1 MSTLNKN
8 IGLIGFGVVGQG
20 FYSYLEENK
29 EEKLLPKIVIKNN
42 NKERDVVKA
51 KFITEADE
59 VVNDASVE
67 TVVELITDDKE
78 AFDIVTK
85 ALKAGK
91 NVVSANKKMIA
102 SNLEQLVELEK
113 KSKGRFL
120 YEGAVCGSIPIIK
133 TLNEYYSLDTVTQI
147 QGIFNG
153 STNYILTQIFKDNAS
168 YDESLAKAQKLGFA
182 EADPTS
188 DVSGSDALYKLLI
201 LTTHAFGKF
210 ISPSKVLKIGIQ
222 NITES
227 DIAFARE
234 NNLKIKLIASVKT
247 YNNKLWLSV
256 LPTFVTTDSVFY
268 NVDNEFNAVEVVSEG
283 IGKQT
288 LIGKGA
294 GSLPTGQV
302 IYSDY
307 KAPENY
313 KYKYDKIL
321 SGKRIKYETQ
331 ELIWVYS
338 DKITQFEKY
347 IEAVVIINKSQGYA
361 KISIADLI
369 KIQEE
374 LLDENLSI
382 IALTDEGLKQLNKKY
397 EFAYALQ
404 YA

>member
-29 EEKLLPKIVIKNN
+29 EDKLLPNIVIKNTD
-42 NKERDVVKA
+42 KERDAVRA
-51 KFITEADE
+51 KFITESDK
-59 VVNDASVE
+59 VINDASVE

-78 AFDIVTK
+78 ALDIVTK

-102 SNLEQLVELEK
+102 NNLEQLVDLEN

-168 YDESLAKAQKLGFA
+168 YEESLAKAQKLGFA

-210 ISPSKVLKIGIQ
+210 ISPNKALKIGIQ
-222 NITES
+222 NITEN
-227 DIAFARE
+227 DIAFALE

-247 YNNKLWLSV
+247 NNNKLWLSV

-307 KAPENY
+307 KSPENY

-331 ELIWVYS
+331 ELIWIYS

-347 IEAVVIINKSQGYA
+347 IEQVVIINKSQGYA

-369 KIQEE
+369 KVQEE
-374 LLDENLSI
+374 LLDEKLSI
-382 IALTDEGLKQLNKKY
+382 IALTDETLKQLNKKY

>member
-42 NKERDVVKA
+42 NKERDEVKA

-59 VVNDASVE
+59 VIHDKSVE
-67 TVVELITDDKE
+67 TVVELISDDKE
-78 AFDIVTK
+78 AFDIVTT

-102 SNLEQLVELEK
+102 NNLERLLELEN

-120 YEGAVCGSIPIIK
+120 YEGAVCGSIPIIR
-133 TLNEYYSLDTVTQI
+133 TLNDYYSLDTVTQI

-168 YDESLAKAQKLGFA
+168 YQESLAKAQKLGFA

-222 NITES
+222 NITDS

-234 NNLKIKLIASVKT
+234 NNLKIK
-247 YNNKLWLSV
+247 
-256 LPTFVTTDSVFY
+256 
-268 NVDNEFNAVEVVSEG
+268 
-283 IGKQT
+283 
-288 LIGKGA
+288 
-294 GSLPTGQV
+294 
-302 IYSDY
+302 
-307 KAPENY
+307 
-313 KYKYDKIL
+313 
-321 SGKRIKYETQ
+321 
-331 ELIWVYS
+331 
-338 DKITQFEKY
+338 
-347 IEAVVIINKSQGYA
+347 
-361 KISIADLI
+361 
-369 KIQEE
+369 
-374 LLDENLSI
+374 
-382 IALTDEGLKQLNKKY
+382 
-397 EFAYALQ
+397 
-404 YA
+404 